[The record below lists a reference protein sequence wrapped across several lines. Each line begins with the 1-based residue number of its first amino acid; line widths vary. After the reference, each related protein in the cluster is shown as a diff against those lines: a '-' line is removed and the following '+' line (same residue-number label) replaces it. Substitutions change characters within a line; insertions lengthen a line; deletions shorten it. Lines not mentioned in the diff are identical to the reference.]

1 MKRLRDFFFSAAV
14 LISSSLAP
22 GAVVRADEAKPAP
35 IVSTADSDHRS
46 AGASARDVL
55 GREVRGSDGEKL
67 GELKDLVVA
76 SGAGKIVY
84 GLVGS
89 GGVLGV
95 GTKIRAVPFAS
106 LSVPMGRTGAISIP
120 VTKAKWE
127 NAAVLDEDELDLL
140 GVESR
145 GRGLFEYYGQ
155 DWERE
160 LASLTAKPGEK
171 SFRLLRIAPLLGK
184 KLRNAGQDVGEI
196 EDVIVNF
203 ETRRASA
210 LIDADD
216 DYVGSPEKFLVS
228 FNQVMI
234 SPDKKDTI
242 ATPLT
247 RAEFAAAK
255 PVHGDW
261 WGVTTGYPYVWS
273 GYGYTQGVGYLPLN
287 PAAVPANAA
296 SRAGNA
302 KENRIAVADVREAL
316 AHDAA
321 LADAAQHIILREEG
335 KQLVVRGTVSSRE
348 LRKKIGD
355 RVEDLAKGWD
365 VENELSV
372 KSASE

>member
-1 MKRLRDFFFSAAV
+1 MKRLRHFFSSSVV
-14 LISSSLAP
+14 LLSVSVALEATL
-22 GAVVRADEAKPAP
+22 RADEAKPAP
-35 IVSTADSDHRS
+35 IVTTANAGGRS

-55 GREVRGSDGEKL
+55 GREVRSSDGEKL

-84 GLVGS
+84 GLVES

-95 GTKIRAVPFAS
+95 GAKLRAVPFAS
-106 LSVPMGRTGAISIP
+106 LSVPMGSAGAISIP
-120 VTKAKWE
+120 ATKMKWE
-127 NAAVLDEDELDLL
+127 NATVLKEDELDLL

-155 DWERE
+155 DWDRE

-171 SFRLLRIAPLLGK
+171 SFRLLRVAPLLGK

-216 DYVGSPEKFLVS
+216 DYVGSPEKFLLS
-228 FNQVMI
+228 FNEVMI

-255 PVHGDW
+255 PVRGEW
-261 WGVTTGYPYVWS
+261 WEVTTGYPYVWS
-273 GYGYTQGVGYLPLN
+273 GYGYTQGIGYMPLN

-296 SRAGNA
+296 SNSAPTD
-302 KENRIAVADVREAL
+302 KDRIAVADVREAL

-335 KQLVVRGTVSSRE
+335 KRLVVRGTVDSKE
-348 LRKKIGD
+348 LREKIAD
-355 RVEDLAKGWD
+355 RIEDLAKGWD

-372 KSASE
+372 KGASE